1 VAWEAVGSVFLAA
14 VIRVAEAV
22 IPAVVAVIPAAEVIR
37 VVGDIRQM
45 AEAKGDIPTM
55 ILAALAVR
63 VR

>member
-1 VAWEAVGSVFLAA
+1 MAWAAVGSVFLAA

-22 IPAVVAVIPAAEVIR
+22 IPAVVGVIPAAEVIR